1 MRAIE
6 STVLSHP
13 EEQVLTVCA
22 LDLSETLVRFGI
34 SDRTELR
41 FVAPDYFD
49 GLTGPNSASG
59 FDDIA
64 LGMKQQLGPLP
75 GEVDLAVIVAVSQA
89 VGQAV
94 ASSPKRYR

>member
-1 MRAIE
+1 M
-6 STVLSHP
+6 
-13 EEQVLTVCA
+13 LTVCA

-64 LGMKQQLGPLP
+64 KFPWSKDLKDGWSIGGMASLFWYTEDGRRDVT
-75 GEVDLAVIVAVSQA
+75 GGSDLL
-89 VGQAV
+89 
-94 ASSPKRYR
+94 Y